1 LSVKGTR
8 RVKLL
13 VGRVEDGRPKEDEI
27 AHRLVQLARLSM
39 LPSNSS
45 PGVAQ
50 QQENVGQFAPEEL
63 SRHVIGLHPLLQ
75 KFCRSGL
82 EIVVTLMA
90 AAGVTVGLDQ
100 ITSNIVKYLQIHGSN
115 PIKSVNKLVRMLLML
130 AALVL
135 RHDDEQV

>member
-1 LSVKGTR
+1 
-8 RVKLL
+8 
-13 VGRVEDGRPKEDEI
+13 
-27 AHRLVQLARLSM
+27 
-39 LPSNSS
+39 
-45 PGVAQ
+45 
-50 QQENVGQFAPEEL
+50 
-63 SRHVIGLHPLLQ
+63 
-75 KFCRSGL
+75 
-82 EIVVTLMA
+82 MA

>member
-1 LSVKGTR
+1 
-8 RVKLL
+8 
-13 VGRVEDGRPKEDEI
+13 
-27 AHRLVQLARLSM
+27 
-39 LPSNSS
+39 
-45 PGVAQ
+45 
-50 QQENVGQFAPEEL
+50 
-63 SRHVIGLHPLLQ
+63 LHPLFQ

-100 ITSNIVKYLQIHGSN
+100 IASNIVKYRQIPGSN
-115 PIKSVNKLVRMLLML
+115 PIKSVNKLVRMLLVL